1 METKRYLMIAITL
14 VMALLLAACV
24 RPASESPSENATPTT
39 VGDFPL
45 PGTNDD
51 VMSELEKAATQTL
64 MAMQGSGTP
73 IPTEIPPTES
83 STGEQAPT
91 ATLLSQDVQATVAAA
106 AVTGVPTAVSFP
118 TATPGIPTSW
128 TLQAKEFPYCI
139 ARRFDVNPNE
149 MLRLSGLSTNS
160 TYYAG
165 MVLKIPQ
172 TGNKFPGNTTLL
184 PHPDTYTVRSG
195 DTIYSIACKYG
206 DADPYAIAA
215 ANGLA
220 SPYHISPGQTLQI
233 P

>member
-1 METKRYLMIAITL
+1 MENKRYLMIAITL
-14 VMALLLAACV
+14 VMAFIVAACV

-39 VGDFPL
+39 VGEFPL

-64 MAMQGSGTP
+64 MAMQGGTP
-73 IPTEIPPTES
+73 VPTEIPPTES
-83 STGEQAPT
+83 SIEEQFPT
-91 ATLLSQDVQATVAAA
+91 ATLLSQEVQATVAAA
-106 AVTGVPTAVSFP
+106 VVTSAPPAAVFP

-128 TLQAKEFPYCI
+128 TLQTGEHPYCI
-139 ARRFDVNPNE
+139 ARRFNVNPNE

-172 TGNKFPGNTTLL
+172 TGNNFPGNTTLL

-195 DTIYSIACKYG
+195 DNIYSIACKYG

-215 ANGLA
+215 ANGLQ
-220 SPYHISPGQTLQI
+220 SPYRISPGQSLQI